1 MAPVHRHV
9 VASSGQ
15 QRAVATAIT
24 DQFRGPVDHA
34 SNLPRSGLVQR
45 QTCPISGLLSGGPIT
60 SKPFA
65 GCADLFALSGAP
77 RRSYRTK
84 SHVLVIF
91 RFSRRFAEAGR
102 IEAFLQGLRDLGY
115 LEEKT
120 ITIEWRWAMAKQEIT
135 GRGLH
140 GSYPY

>member
-1 MAPVHRHV
+1 MAGLRPP
-9 VASSGQ
+9 A
-15 QRAVATAIT
+15 
-24 DQFRGPVDHA
+24 
-34 SNLPRSGLVQR
+34 LPRSGLVQR